1 MDLIMKFSKS
11 VKFWIFVTLITF
23 LVFNFWQ
30 LYETSEGIYEGFTDI
45 DIFELGQSVGINP
58 IIMLIVFSPLIGL
71 IFRIFGSILAL
82 QVVNLVWRKQTH
94 TFFDLRKKIS
104 KAVLMEII
112 YLISIV
118 PNFFFITVVGT
129 PVIFWSYVVQ
139 SFLTIPFL
147 FILRRKI
154 NRNKEN
160 QFGPDVKKW
169 ITITFV
175 TYSTAIWVNHI
186 TRWFDMSL
194 IGGIPMLLTSINP
207 LGFFNSAIILSL
219 SVIFAIIGF
228 VKVGQSGLLSKW
240 FGASMTMMGLH
251 FIILVIFYVLQ
262 NTLNVLYLFELWTIP
277 LFGLGLSIIFNPNQ

>member
-1 MDLIMKFSKS
+1 MKFSKS

-194 IGGIPMLLTSINP
+194 IGGIPMLLTSLNP

>member
-112 YLISIV
+112 YLISIIL
-118 PNFFFITVVGT
+118 F
-129 PVIFWSYVVQ
+129 SYIRPW
-139 SFLTIPFL
+139 L
-147 FILRRKI
+147 
-154 NRNKEN
+154 
-160 QFGPDVKKW
+160 
-169 ITITFV
+169 
-175 TYSTAIWVNHI
+175 
-186 TRWFDMSL
+186 
-194 IGGIPMLLTSINP
+194 
-207 LGFFNSAIILSL
+207 
-219 SVIFAIIGF
+219 
-228 VKVGQSGLLSKW
+228 
-240 FGASMTMMGLH
+240 
-251 FIILVIFYVLQ
+251 
-262 NTLNVLYLFELWTIP
+262 
-277 LFGLGLSIIFNPNQ
+277 